1 MEALAKT
8 GDLVTYIPS
17 TYSTTWEQPDF
28 EDEQLGPVL
37 NFIHTGW
44 HRAKELGLG
53 VTPLYIGAF
62 ENYWFEIG

>member
-1 MEALAKT
+1 M
-8 GDLVTYIPS
+8 
-17 TYSTTWEQPDF
+17 
-28 EDEQLGPVL
+28 L

-44 HRAKELGLG
+44 NQAKELGLS